1 MKLIMSIRETFYKR
15 KAGVELRDLTKSRLS
30 WKQKS
35 VRLPD
40 SQILSGARK
49 KSMGPGNYSGPL
61 WSSDVNPSW
70 GTIPEAYL
78 LCSPQSSAHQHTAHP
93 MDMLSVLVFWW
104 NQLRTSAIW
113 ATGLIC
119 FIWGTHILICHYLT
133 PPCLSFHIC
142 KTR

>member
-49 KSMGPGNYSGPL
+49 KKTHG
-61 WSSDVNPSW
+61 SW
-70 GTIPEAYL
+70 KL
-78 LCSPQSSAHQHTAHP
+78 FRTA
-93 MDMLSVLVFWW
+93 LV
-104 NQLRTSAIW
+104 
-113 ATGLIC
+113 
-119 FIWGTHILICHYLT
+119 
-133 PPCLSFHIC
+133 
-142 KTR
+142 